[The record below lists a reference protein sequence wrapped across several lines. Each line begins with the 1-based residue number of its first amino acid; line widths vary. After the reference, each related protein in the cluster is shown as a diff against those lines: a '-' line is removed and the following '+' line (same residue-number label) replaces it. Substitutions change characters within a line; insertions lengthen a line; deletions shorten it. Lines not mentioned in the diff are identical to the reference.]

1 MDENMDINQLDEN
14 IDQLEKEILKNRE
27 EIHNLNK
34 KRDAINNHT
43 LGQVA
48 GKIAEKIVKD
58 KLYQDENLENRY
70 VYTNVDPRMVFEGVV
85 LSNCDIDDGY
95 LDTTMMGDNESDVLS
110 ITFNIK
116 YDHELREIMNQDWK
130 TLGRQSV

>member
-34 KRDAINNHT
+34 KRDAINNRT
-43 LGQVA
+43 LNQVVE
-48 GKIAEKIVKD
+48 KIVEKIVKD

-130 TLGRQSV
+130 TLGR

>member
-34 KRDAINNHT
+34 KRDAIKNHT
-43 LGQVA
+43 LSQVA
-48 GKIAEKIVKD
+48 GKIAEKIVKG
-58 KLYQDENLENRY
+58 KLYQDENLENKY
-70 VYTNVDPRMVFEGVV
+70 VYTNVDPRMITEGVV

-110 ITFNIK
+110 ITFNIR
-116 YDHELREIMNQDWK
+116 YDRELREITDQDWK
-130 TLGRQSV
+130 TLGR

>member
-130 TLGRQSV
+130 TLGR

>member
-1 MDENMDINQLDEN
+1 MDINQLDEN

-34 KRDAINNHT
+34 KRDAINNRT

-130 TLGRQSV
+130 TLGR

>member
-1 MDENMDINQLDEN
+1 MDENMDI
-14 IDQLEKEILKNRE
+14 DQLNMDIDHLEDEILKRRD
-27 EIHNLNK
+27 EIRDLVK
-34 KRDAINNHT
+34 KRESARNHA
-43 LGQVA
+43 LNQLVE
-48 GKIAEKIVKD
+48 KIVEKIVKD

-130 TLGRQSV
+130 TLGR

>member
-116 YDHELREIMNQDWK
+116 YDHELREIMNQNWGS
-130 TLGRQSV
+130 LGN

>member
-34 KRDAINNHT
+34 KRDAINNRT

-130 TLGRQSV
+130 TLGR